1 MKQFLL
7 PRWYAGEPRI
17 ALSGDDFRHLVR
29 VLRMRDGDSLDAVDS
44 HGARYEMRIIRV
56 DREEC
61 SVEIVARPESP
72 DESALQARGLHPRD
86 VRLTLLQCLPKGRK
100 IDLIVRQATESGV
113 ARIVLLVSEHV
124 VARPG
129 EDDGRVARLRR
140 VAREALQQSGT
151 PLLPE
156 IEGPR
161 PFASITGVDWG
172 MPLLFHEK
180 PVDGGS
186 LHSLLADGPREVS
199 LLVGPEGGLTE
210 AEVALARG
218 SGFHPVH
225 FATGV
230 LRVETAATYA
240 IGAVQTILQERNAW
254 RPVQAE

>member
-1 MKQFLL
+1 M
-7 PRWYAGEPRI
+7 
-17 ALSGDDFRHLVR
+17 R
-29 VLRMRDGDSLDAVDS
+29 VLRLREGDTLDAVDPR
-44 HGARYEMRIIRV
+44 GARFTMRIHRV
-56 DREEC
+56 KREEC
-61 SVEIVARPESP
+61 DVEVAPVLVP
-72 DESALQARGLHPRD
+72 DVPRQSA

-129 EDDGRVARLRR
+129 EDDGRVQRLRR

-151 PLLPE
+151 PVLPE

-161 PFASITGVDWG
+161 PFASIAGADWG
-172 MPLLFHEK
+172 TPLLFHEK

-186 LHSLLADGPREVS
+186 LHALLAHGPREVS

-210 AEVALARG
+210 EEVALARAA
-218 SGFHPVH
+218 GFHPVH

-240 IGAVQTILQERNAW
+240 LGAVQTILQEKDAW
-254 RPVQAE
+254 RPVQTE

>member
-1 MKQFLL
+1 
-7 PRWYAGEPRI
+7 
-17 ALSGDDFRHLVR
+17 
-29 VLRMRDGDSLDAVDS
+29 MRDGDVLDAVDS
-44 HGARYEMRIIRV
+44 GGARFEMRIVRV
-56 DREEC
+56 GREEC
-61 SVEIVARPESP
+61 DVRIVP
-72 DESALQARGLHPRD
+72 ALPPGGPRPRD

-113 ARIVLLVSEHV
+113 ARIVLLASEHA

-129 EDDGRVARLRR
+129 ADDGRVARLIR

-151 PLLPE
+151 PMLPE

-161 PFASITGVDWG
+161 PFASIEGADWG

-180 PVDGGS
+180 PVNGES
-186 LHSLLADGPREVS
+186 LHALLAGGPREVS
-199 LLVGPEGGLTE
+199 LLVGPEGGLSE
-210 AEVALARG
+210 AEVSLALA

-240 IGAVQTILQERNAW
+240 LGAVQTILQERDAW

>member
-1 MKQFLL
+1 MT
-7 PRWYAGEPRI
+7 
-17 ALSGDDFRHLVR
+17 
-29 VLRMRDGDSLDAVDS
+29 
-44 HGARYEMRIIRV
+44 IIRV
-56 DREEC
+56 GLEEC
-61 SVEIVARPESP
+61 DVGIIP
-72 DESALQARGLHPRD
+72 ALAAGGPRPRD

-129 EDDGRVARLRR
+129 ENDGRVARLRK
-140 VAREALQQSGT
+140 VAREALQESGT
-151 PLLPE
+151 ELLPE

-161 PFASITGVDWG
+161 PFASIEGATWG

-180 PVDGGS
+180 PVKGES
-186 LHSLLADGPREVS
+186 LHALLADGPREVS
-199 LLVGPEGGLTE
+199 LLVGPEGGLSD
-210 AEVALARG
+210 AEVALALA
-218 SGFHPVH
+218 SGFRPVH

-240 IGAVQTILQERNAW
+240 LGAVQTILQERDSW

>member
-17 ALSGDDFRHLVR
+17 ALSGDDFRYLAR
-29 VLRMRDGDSLDAVDS
+29 VLRLRDGDGLDAVDS
-44 HGARYEMRIIRV
+44 HGVRYEMRIIRV
-56 DREEC
+56 GREEC
-61 SVEIVARPESP
+61 EVGIA
-72 DESALQARGLHPRD
+72 ALPSLGSHPRG

-113 ARIVLLVSEHV
+113 ARIVLLVSEHA
-124 VARPG
+124 VARPA

-151 PLLPE
+151 LLLPE

-180 PVDGGS
+180 QVEGES
-186 LHSLLADGPREVS
+186 LHALLAGSPREVS
-199 LLVGPEGGLTE
+199 LLVGPEGGLSE

-240 IGAVQTILQERNAW
+240 LGAVQTILQERDAW